1 MSEQRKSAGTTG
13 KDDTKQSGNRAGAP
27 ETPPPARVLE
37 NVNMAGLRI
46 IYWPDPRL
54 KKKSEPVT
62 VFDEKLRV
70 LSARLLDIM
79 REFKG
84 VGLAAP
90 QVGLNIRLFVI
101 NPTGKPE
108 DDKVY
113 VNPVLSDPAGENEE
127 KEEGCLSIPE
137 INVNIIRP
145 TILKMQALDISGEPF
160 EQTASGFVTRIWQ
173 HENDHLDGRLIIDRM
188 TPVTRMTNR
197 KQLKKLEDDYAQ
209 EQAKKKKK

>member
-1 MSEQRKSAGTTG
+1 MIEQRKSAGPSG
-13 KDDTKQSGNRAGAP
+13 KVSTRS
-27 ETPPPARVLE
+27 PASAAATDPLE
-37 NVNMAGLRI
+37 NIKAAGLKI

-54 KKKSEPVT
+54 KKRSEPVT
-62 VFDEKLRV
+62 IFDHRLRE
-70 LSARLLDIM
+70 LAARMFELM
-79 REFKG
+79 REYKG

-113 VNPVLSDPAGENEE
+113 VNPILSDPAGENEE

-137 INVNIIRP
+137 IDVNIIRP
-145 TILKMQALDISGEPF
+145 TILKMQAQDLEGQPF
-160 EQTASGFVTRIWQ
+160 EQAASGFISRIWQ
-173 HENDHLDGRLIIDRM
+173 HENDHLDGRLIIDHM
-188 TPVTRMTNR
+188 TPVAKMAHR

-209 EQAKKKKK
+209 EQAKKRKR

>member
-13 KDDTKQSGNRAGAP
+13 KESTKQSGAGAGAP
-27 ETPPPARVLE
+27 ATPPPARVLE
-37 NVNMAGLRI
+37 NVKIAGLRI

-62 VFDEKLRV
+62 VFDEKLRD
-70 LSARLLDIM
+70 LSARMLDIM

-101 NPTGKPE
+101 NPTGEPE

-113 VNPVLSDPAGENEE
+113 VNPVLSEPAGENEE

-145 TILKMQALDISGEPF
+145 TILKMQARDISGEPF

-188 TPVTRMTNR
+188 TPVAKMTNR
-197 KQLKKLEDDYAQ
+197 KQLKKLEDDYAE